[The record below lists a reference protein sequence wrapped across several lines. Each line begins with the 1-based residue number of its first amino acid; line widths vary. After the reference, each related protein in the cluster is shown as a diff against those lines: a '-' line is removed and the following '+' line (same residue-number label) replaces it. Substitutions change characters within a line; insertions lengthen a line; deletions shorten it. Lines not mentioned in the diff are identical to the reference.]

1 MAQSQRTDA
10 AVHIVCVS
18 VATPASRAFVRLWCE
33 CVLDCFV
40 WLQFYNMCV
49 ACKSHAVEKAM
60 VLFVFAF
67 PQIKHTDSLSNIF
80 HIHPVEQS
88 KDQSVSHPEIV
99 LGHMSRLSCEKG
111 VGTCLEVY
119 QKLKGQG
126 IPVVLRLAGRFADA
140 KTRDLVQTAA
150 SNDASIQHLG
160 EISGDDKSEF
170 FRSLS
175 YFLFPSAY
183 RNETQGIVNLEALSY
198 SVPVLAVGRA
208 CLKSDLSR
216 QPEWLFLDQEVF
228 ADQVPSYIAKN
239 LEQYPELRKNA
250 AELFKDL
257 KSESRDQLKRIS
269 GLLVPLEA

>member
-1 MAQSQRTDA
+1 MRWIVA
-10 AVHIVCVS
+10 AAGPETVHICICS
-18 VATPASRAFVRLWCE
+18 EMSRAL
-33 CVLDCFV
+33 LDR
-40 WLQFYNMCV
+40 Y
-49 ACKSHAVEKAM
+49 
-60 VLFVFAF
+60 